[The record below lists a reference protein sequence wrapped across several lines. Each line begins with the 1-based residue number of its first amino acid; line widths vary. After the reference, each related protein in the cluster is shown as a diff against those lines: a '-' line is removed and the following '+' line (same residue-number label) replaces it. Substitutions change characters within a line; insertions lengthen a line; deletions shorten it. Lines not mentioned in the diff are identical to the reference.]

1 MFKKNSPK
9 TDIQCRKQSLQPPP
23 SASVPHSFAAGPPTD
38 QLLPVPT
45 FGLRSPQFRCEAAKW
60 RYKAALQ
67 SKNAPAARVIRRF
80 YLNLQPQRIRETG
93 ENPVQSRCCKFHCC
107 RSLLATGGCPAQPAG
122 RRTAQEQARK
132 PAAAQ
137 AHGTPAPECPE
148 EGLRETQPLQA
159 TLFFLSTTHEAPS
172 APPRVPQPGCL
183 YVVVGLSHLGA
194 HLPTRL
200 SGHG

>member
-1 MFKKNSPK
+1 M
-9 TDIQCRKQSLQPPP
+9 TQTVITP
-23 SASVPHSFAAGPPTD
+23 SAI
-38 QLLPVPT
+38 
-45 FGLRSPQFRCEAAKW
+45 GLRSPQFRCRSANRPAPA
-60 RYKAALQ
+60 RPHLRAPLPTVSLSGRQVAIQ
-67 SKNAPAARVIRRF
+67 SRTPVKNCPAARVIRRF

-107 RSLLATGGCPAQPAG
+107 RFLLATGGCPAQPAG
-122 RRTAQEQARK
+122 RRTTQEQVRK

-194 HLPTRL
+194 RLPPRL
-200 SGHG
+200 SGHR